1 MPVCLEKSLYK
12 LTYFAEV
19 LKANAK
25 DTIFKEANI
34 EGAIIQTIAAIDT
47 QFKVEAFSK

>member
-1 MPVCLEKSLYK
+1 MPDCLEKSLYK

-25 DTIFKEANI
+25 DSIFKEANI
-34 EGAIIQTIAAIDT
+34 ESAIIQTIAAIDK